1 MKVLLEPLQNYLL
14 FVKAQCVLKSA
25 APQNNGRNYAITELC
40 WIGKLHVSELGGA
53 NYSKCFPK
61 ITQSAILHTA
71 GRRETRGGDAAVV
84 LRRCAGA
91 APSCWQHGARP
102 RTHGHGAFQHPAPR
116 AANPSPTEPPLLKM
130 AKTRAEHCPWRLL
143 IPWMVRYYQLINWCA
158 RLQLRKG
165 ADTSKDQSSECLWL
179 F

>member
-84 LRRCAGA
+84 LRGGVRELLHPAGSTGLA
-91 APSCWQHGARP
+91 LAPMGTAPSNTQHLELLN
-102 RTHGHGAFQHPAPR
+102 PAPR
-116 AANPSPTEPPLLKM
+116 SH
-130 AKTRAEHCPWRLL
+130 RC
-143 IPWMVRYYQLINWCA
+143 
-158 RLQLRKG
+158 
-165 ADTSKDQSSECLWL
+165 
-179 F
+179 